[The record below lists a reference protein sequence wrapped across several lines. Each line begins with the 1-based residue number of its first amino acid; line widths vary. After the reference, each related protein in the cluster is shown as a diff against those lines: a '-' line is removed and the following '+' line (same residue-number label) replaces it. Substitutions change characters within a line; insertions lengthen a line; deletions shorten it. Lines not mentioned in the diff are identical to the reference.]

1 MALKNQQRPL
11 WRWFV
16 TSAVLGTVTPN
27 VSLYVRILVVSRAA
41 AITSADVT
49 AFLATR
55 FARSA
60 PNAALRSCAHAVST
74 LSESLLMC
82 LLT

>member
-1 MALKNQQRPL
+1 MVSWRSAFMALKNQQRPL

-27 VSLYVRILVVSRAA
+27 VSLYVRIFVVSRAA

-55 FARSA
+55 FRAVGAKRGV
-60 PNAALRSCAHAVST
+60 ALLRPRGVDA
-74 LSESLLMC
+74 E
-82 LLT
+82 